1 MDAEEFMEW
10 SMLYE
15 LEAEEEQAA
24 ERGEEPRPPVTTDIE
39 EIKRWFGRVN

>member
-15 LEAEEEQAA
+15 LEAEEEEA
-24 ERGEEPRPPVTTDIE
+24 EEHGRPVRPLVTTDTE
-39 EIKRWFGRVN
+39 EIKRWFSQN